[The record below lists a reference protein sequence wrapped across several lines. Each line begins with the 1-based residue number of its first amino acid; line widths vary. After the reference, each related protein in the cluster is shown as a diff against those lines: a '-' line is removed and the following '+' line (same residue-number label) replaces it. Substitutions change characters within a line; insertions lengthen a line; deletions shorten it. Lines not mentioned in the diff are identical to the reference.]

1 MLGYVRAHPAPDY
14 RLEAVP
20 TVNHWESYYVPRAG
34 FAIARGWY
42 QQLDNGENPGL
53 NRRGLT
59 ASGYRAWLRSVGVR
73 YVLLANDT
81 LAAGSAAEAR
91 LLRSGGSGLIR
102 VFSAS
107 HGSVYELSGAT
118 PILTGPGRSA
128 ITSLSFSGI
137 SGWTSRR
144 GAYVLRVHY
153 TPLWRVRAGALC
165 PRRAAGGMTL
175 LDVRSPGPFR
185 LRAAETAG
193 TIFDMV
199 VDADERNSSGCDLG

>member
-1 MLGYVRAHPAPDY
+1 
-14 RLEAVP
+14 
-20 TVNHWESYYVPRAG
+20 
-34 FAIARGWY
+34 
-42 QQLDNGENPGL
+42 
-53 NRRGLT
+53 
-59 ASGYRAWLRSVGVR
+59 
-73 YVLLANDT
+73 
-81 LAAGSAAEAR
+81 
-91 LLRSGGSGLIR
+91 